1 MSARSRTRLPLAALV
16 AAAAGVAAAWSVFMV
31 PGHAPALAA
40 MILLVGG
47 FLVMAPCAMQMALTM
62 SVVVERTH
70 AASDRDIARTAARF
84 ALGYVGFYVPFAAA
98 LGGLALLLGDAAW
111 IAVMAGALIALVL
124 GLAALGRLPGGP
136 LTRCRGPLWLLRT
149 GRASFGHPFRA
160 GVAFAQY
167 CATCCGPYVF
177 GLAVLAGG
185 TRSFWIGSG
194 LVLAYAAMMA
204 LPFVGPVLVG
214 PQRYRALNESVG
226 RVGPVLERSTG
237 MVLVGLSLAL
247 IPATVAQAFA

>member
-1 MSARSRTRLPLAALV
+1 MSARTPTRLPLAALV
-16 AAAAGVAAAWSVFMV
+16 AAAAGVAAAWGVLVV
-31 PGHAPALAA
+31 PGHAAVLAA
-40 MILLVGG
+40 AILLVGG

-70 AASDRDIARTAARF
+70 ARTDRDIARTAGRF

-98 LGGLALLLGDAAW
+98 LGGLALALGDAAW
-111 IAVMAGALIALVL
+111 IAVMAGALVALVL

-149 GRASFGHPFRA
+149 GRASFGHPLRA

-185 TRSFWIGSG
+185 TRSFLTGAG
-194 LVLAYAAMMA
+194 LVLAYATMMA

-214 PQRYRALNESVG
+214 PQRYRSLNDAVG
-226 RVGPVLERSTG
+226 RVGPALERSTG

-247 IPATVAQAFA
+247 IPTAIAQAVA